1 MAVITIIPVSAVG
14 TSGISAD
21 VLAAYIEGAAGDLPL
36 SVMSG
41 VGAVLVNRC
50 KSDLYPDSIVEN
62 GAALGV
68 FPSASPSDMAKYT
81 ATLALS
87 GFDPTNGAVYFYPV
101 DSDKRQHHKAFE
113 TYVSSGIC
121 FAAG

>member
-1 MAVITIIPVSAVG
+1 MITVISVSAVG
-14 TSGISAD
+14 TNGISED

-36 SVMSG
+36 SIMSA

-50 KSDLYPDSIVEN
+50 KSDRYPDSIVEN

-68 FPSASPSDMAKYT
+68 FPSPSPSAMAKY
-81 ATLALS
+81 AASLAIS
-87 GFDPTNGAVYFYPV
+87 DFDPTNGAVYFYSV
-101 DSDKRQHHKAFE
+101 DSDKRQDHKAYE
-113 TYVSSGIC
+113 TYIYSGIC